1 MIEQRKHPRY
11 ACRGGVEIHIP
22 GTHNRTWGNLS
33 DISRAGFYMETAEP
47 WDVGIESEFRLELKG
62 QEIYGLAVIVT
73 SHPGV
78 GMGLSFKQIYSQYLS
93 ALEVLISQFGTPEA
107 TRSTD

>member
-11 ACRGGVEIHIP
+11 ACRGGVELQIP
-22 GTHNRTWGNLS
+22 NTHLRTWGNLS

-47 WDVGIESEFRLELKG
+47 WDVGIEAEFRMEVVG
-62 QEIYGLAVIVT
+62 QEFYGVAVIVT

-78 GMGLSFKQIYSQYLS
+78 GMGLRFKQVYSQYLP
-93 ALEVLISQFGTPEA
+93 ALEALLATFDPPEPSA
-107 TRSTD
+107 VNG